1 MKEITI
7 VIPNYNGRRF
17 LGECLQSLEGQNREP
32 QAQEAKNRE
41 SKSLEGQNRE
51 SKTQEAKSREPQAQE
66 AKSREAQTQD
76 VPGYEVIVVDN
87 GSEDGSVD
95 FIKQEFPHVRVISLP
110 ENTGFCHAANVGIEA
125 SASPYVILLNND
137 TKVKAGFVRALYHA
151 IESRPDAFS
160 VSARMLLWD
169 RPELLDGAGDR
180 YCVLGWAYA
189 RGKGRPAAAFG
200 KATEVFSACGGA
212 AVYRRSVLEEI
223 GLFDELHF
231 AYMEDLDIGY
241 RARVYGYRNYYE
253 PGAEVIHYGSAS
265 SGSRYNEFKTVH
277 AAANNVYV
285 IGKNMPP
292 LQWIWN
298 LPFLITGFLIK
309 FLFFCKKGMG
319 GSYLKGL
326 KAGFG
331 KLFSKEGRKHRIPF
345 RWARLRNYFA
355 IQGQLYANTLR
366 FLKKS

>member
-1 MKEITI
+1 MEEITI
-7 VIPNYNGRRF
+7 VIPNYNGRKF
-17 LGECLQSLEGQNREP
+17 LQECLQSLAE
-32 QAQEAKNRE
+32 QAQDA
-41 SKSLEGQNRE
+41 
-51 SKTQEAKSREPQAQE
+51 
-66 AKSREAQTQD
+66 
-76 VPGYEVIVVDN
+76 PGYEVIVVDN
-87 GSEDGSVD
+87 GSEDGSVELV
-95 FIKQEFPHVRVISLP
+95 KQEFPYVRVIPLP
-110 ENTGFCHAANVGIEA
+110 ENTGFCHAVNVGIEA
-125 SASPYVILLNND
+125 STSPYVILLNND
-137 TKVKAGFVRALYHA
+137 TKVKAGFVRALYDA
-151 IESRPDAFS
+151 MENRPDAFS

-169 RPELLDGAGDR
+169 RPELLDDAGDR

-189 RGKGRPAAAFG
+189 RGKGRSAAAFD
-200 KATEVFSACGGA
+200 KAAEVFSACGGA

-231 AYMEDLDIGY
+231 AYMEDMDIGY
-241 RARVYGYRNYYE
+241 RARIYGYRNYYE

-285 IGKNMPP
+285 IGKNMPL

-331 KLFSKEGRKHRIPF
+331 KLFSAEGRKHRIPF
-345 RWARLRNYFA
+345 SRAHLGNYFA